1 MIVLLVLSTQILG
14 YAVAG
19 MTRQF
24 LVRPPAMIWPGL
36 LVSTAMFTTLHKDEN
51 KPADGWL
58 ISRWRFFVIVF
69 LGSFSFYF
77 LPGLLFPALSYF
89 NVVTWFAPDNVIIAN
104 LFGTSSGLGLF
115 PMSFDWSQIA
125 YIGSPLVTPFWAA
138 MNVFSG
144 LLIVMW
150 LVAPIL
156 CTYTCMLRLLGWSNS
171 SVDYAN
177 VLYSSYMPILSASV
191 FDNTGKAYDVTRIL
205 QSDFTFDAAAY
216 QTYSPVFLPIT
227 YVLSYA
233 LQFASLTA
241 LLTHTC
247 LWHGKDILQ
256 QTLDS
261 FCSGPYSSQDFYQ
274 PSSARS
280 TDALLGNS
288 NRDASRKAGP
298 ASQRSSPYYDI
309 HNRLC
314 DRYPDVPASWYLAT
328 GLTMLIVGMFLVE

>member
-1 MIVLLVLSTQILG
+1 MS
-14 YAVAG
+14 
-19 MTRQF
+19 RQF

-69 LGSFSFYF
+69 LGSFVFYF

-89 NVVTWFAPDNVIIAN
+89 NVITWFAPESVVVAN

-138 MNVFSG
+138 MNVMSG
-144 LLIVMW
+144 LLLVMW
-150 LVAPIL
+150 IVAPIL
-156 CTYTCMLRLLGWSNS
+156 CEYMCTNFRRQESDKFP
-171 SVDYAN
+171 DYAN

-205 QSDFTFDAAAY
+205 QTNFTFDAAAY

-241 LLTHTC
+241 LLTHTY
-247 LWHGKDILQ
+247 LWHGRDILR
-256 QTLDS
+256 QTRDS
-261 FCSGPYSSQDFYQ
+261 FRSESMLSQESYH
-274 PSSARS
+274 PTLARS
-280 TDALLGNS
+280 TDALLGDGSGFNQS
-288 NRDASRKAGP
+288 KATTKK
-298 ASQRSSPYYDI
+298 SSPYYDV

-314 DRYPDVPASWYLAT
+314 DRYPDVPVSWYLVT
-328 GLTMLIVGMFLVE
+328 GLTMLMVGMFLVE